1 MSKFLEQSA
10 IDSLINQAQNT
21 NVRIIIEKNCGYK
34 FMIFLNND
42 ALLSDLYREVEL
54 VYGYL
59 NVPLNLYYG
68 VNYIRDSNSAVNIV
82 NNEVKTESSKSDDNI
97 NRCRKCVERTCY
109 DCGEKKFIPKNNK
122 KFKEYVNEI
131 NLEPCTKLPC
141 KVCYILYLDVCE
153 KH

>member
-54 VYGYL
+54 VYGY
-59 NVPLNLYYG
+59 
-68 VNYIRDSNSAVNIV
+68 
-82 NNEVKTESSKSDDNI
+82 
-97 NRCRKCVERTCY
+97 
-109 DCGEKKFIPKNNK
+109 
-122 KFKEYVNEI
+122 
-131 NLEPCTKLPC
+131 
-141 KVCYILYLDVCE
+141 
-153 KH
+153 